1 MYNSSPR
8 SCMTGSTMRGW
19 RASFAKGVLYM
30 CAAKF
35 VRTEPRHFFDKHL
48 DLIRSE
54 QARKEKIA
62 VAFEMLDFLRA
73 ELHREIS
80 LLDSGRAMSGVTS
93 APSRGGKAARAACR
107 PLPDYRPENARLQRP
122 PAFGTSPTSGAARGV
137 TTWKKI
143 SSCLIKPSS

>member
-93 APSRGGKAARAACR
+93 APSRGGKAARAQRVGLYRIIDPKMPGFSGLR
-107 PLPDYRPENARLQRP
+107 PSVPARRPAP
-122 PAFGTSPTSGAARGV
+122 
-137 TTWKKI
+137 
-143 SSCLIKPSS
+143 